1 MSMKQ
6 VSLSILIAV
15 ALLLAAC
22 GENKKNVD
30 QGKLAAKAAKHY
42 YEQLLKGDYEA
53 FLNNENRT
61 NNLPDNYRKQLLL
74 NLKQFVAQQDSV
86 HHGIDSI
93 TLGASHFS
101 AKDNTASVFLL
112 FYYGD
117 KTTEQVVVPMVKE
130 HGKWILR

>member
-1 MSMKQ
+1 MKQ

-22 GENKKNVD
+22 GEKRKNVD

-53 FLNNENRT
+53 FLDNENRT

-130 HGKWILR
+130 RGKWILR

>member
-1 MSMKQ
+1 MRQ

-22 GENKKNVD
+22 GGKKKNVD

-112 FYYGD
+112 VYYGD

-130 HGKWILR
+130 RGKWILR

>member
-22 GENKKNVD
+22 GEKKKNVD
-30 QGKLAAKAAKHY
+30 QGKLAAKAAKYY

-53 FLNNENRT
+53 FLDNENRT

-130 HGKWILR
+130 RGKWILR

>member
-1 MSMKQ
+1 MKQ

-22 GENKKNVD
+22 GEKKMNVD

-53 FLNNENRT
+53 FLDNENRT

-130 HGKWILR
+130 RGKWILR

>member
-22 GENKKNVD
+22 GEKKKNGD

-53 FLNNENRT
+53 FLDNENRT

-93 TLGASHFS
+93 TLGASNFS

>member
-1 MSMKQ
+1 MKQ

-22 GENKKNVD
+22 GGKKQDID

-53 FLNNENRT
+53 FLDNENRT

-74 NLKQFVAQQDSV
+74 NLKQFVALQDSV

-101 AKDNTASVFLL
+101 AKNNTASVFLL
-112 FYYGD
+112 FCYGD

-130 HGKWILR
+130 RGKWILR

>member
-1 MSMKQ
+1 MKQ

-22 GENKKNVD
+22 GEKKKNVD

-42 YEQLLKGDYEA
+42 YEQLLKGDYEV

>member
-1 MSMKQ
+1 MKQ
-6 VSLSILIAV
+6 VSLRILIAV

-22 GENKKNVD
+22 GEKKMNVD

-130 HGKWILR
+130 RGKWILR

>member
-1 MSMKQ
+1 MKQ

-22 GENKKNVD
+22 GEKKKDVD

>member
-1 MSMKQ
+1 MKQ

-15 ALLLAAC
+15 ALLLVAC
-22 GENKKNVD
+22 GEKKKNVD

-130 HGKWILR
+130 RGKWILR

>member
-1 MSMKQ
+1 MKQ

-22 GENKKNVD
+22 GEKKKNVD

-117 KTTEQVVVPMVKE
+117 KITEQVVVPMVKE

>member
-22 GENKKNVD
+22 GEKKKNVD

-74 NLKQFVAQQDSV
+74 NLKQFVTQQDSV

-130 HGKWILR
+130 RGKWILR

>member
-1 MSMKQ
+1 MKQ

-22 GENKKNVD
+22 GGKKQDID

-53 FLNNENRT
+53 FLDNENRT

>member
-15 ALLLAAC
+15 ALLLVAC
-22 GENKKNVD
+22 GEKKKNVD

-130 HGKWILR
+130 RGKWILR

>member
-1 MSMKQ
+1 MKQ

-22 GENKKNVD
+22 GGKKQDID

>member
-1 MSMKQ
+1 MKQ

-22 GENKKNVD
+22 GEKKKNVD

>member
-22 GENKKNVD
+22 GEKKKNVD

-53 FLNNENRT
+53 FLDNENRT

-101 AKDNTASVFLL
+101 AKDNTASVFFL

-130 HGKWILR
+130 RGKWILR

>member
-1 MSMKQ
+1 MKQ
-6 VSLSILIAV
+6 VSSCLLIAV
-15 ALLLAAC
+15 TVLLAAC
-22 GENKKNVD
+22 GEKKQDID
-30 QGKLAAKAAKHY
+30 QGKLAAKAAKDY

-53 FLNNENRT
+53 FLDNENRT
-61 NNLPDNYRKQLLL
+61 NNLPDNYRRQLLL

-130 HGKWILR
+130 RGKWILR

>member
-1 MSMKQ
+1 MKQ

-22 GENKKNVD
+22 GGKKQDID

-53 FLNNENRT
+53 FLDNENRT

-112 FYYGD
+112 FCYGD

-130 HGKWILR
+130 RGKWILR

>member
-22 GENKKNVD
+22 GGKKQDID

-101 AKDNTASVFLL
+101 AKNNTASVFLL
-112 FYYGD
+112 FCYGD

-130 HGKWILR
+130 RGKWILR

>member
-22 GENKKNVD
+22 GEKKKNVD

-112 FYYGD
+112 FCYGD

>member
-22 GENKKNVD
+22 GEKRKNVD
-30 QGKLAAKAAKHY
+30 QGKLAAKAAKYY

>member
-1 MSMKQ
+1 MKQ

-22 GENKKNVD
+22 GEKKKNVD

-86 HHGIDSI
+86 YHGIDSI

>member
-22 GENKKNVD
+22 GEKKKNVD

-117 KTTEQVVVPMVKE
+117 KTTEQVIVPMVKE
-130 HGKWILR
+130 RGKWILR

>member
-22 GENKKNVD
+22 GEKKKNVD

>member
-1 MSMKQ
+1 MRQ

-22 GENKKNVD
+22 GEKKKNVD

-93 TLGASHFS
+93 ALGASHFS

-130 HGKWILR
+130 RGKWILR

>member
-1 MSMKQ
+1 MKQ

-22 GENKKNVD
+22 GEKKKNVD

-93 TLGASHFS
+93 TLGASDFS
-101 AKDNTASVFLL
+101 AKNNTASVFLL
-112 FYYGD
+112 FCYGD

-130 HGKWILR
+130 RGKWILR

>member
-1 MSMKQ
+1 MKQ

-22 GENKKNVD
+22 GEKKKNVD

-101 AKDNTASVFLL
+101 AKNNTASVFLL
-112 FYYGD
+112 FCYGD

-130 HGKWILR
+130 RGKWILR

>member
-22 GENKKNVD
+22 GEKKKNVD

-53 FLNNENRT
+53 FLDNENRT

-117 KTTEQVVVPMVKE
+117 KTTEQVVVPMVKA

>member
-1 MSMKQ
+1 MKQ

-101 AKDNTASVFLL
+101 AKDNTTSVFLL

-130 HGKWILR
+130 RGKWILR

>member
-1 MSMKQ
+1 MKQ

-22 GENKKNVD
+22 GEKKMNID

-130 HGKWILR
+130 RGKWILR

>member
-1 MSMKQ
+1 MKQ

-22 GENKKNVD
+22 GEKKKNVD
-30 QGKLAAKAAKHY
+30 QGKLAAKAAKYY

-53 FLNNENRT
+53 FLDNENRT
-61 NNLPDNYRKQLLL
+61 NNLPDNYRRQLLL

>member
-22 GENKKNVD
+22 GEKKKNVD

-117 KTTEQVVVPMVKE
+117 KTTEQVVVPMVKQR
-130 HGKWILR
+130 GKWILR

>member
-1 MSMKQ
+1 MKQ

-22 GENKKNVD
+22 GEKKKNVD

-42 YEQLLKGDYEA
+42 YEQLLKGDYEV

-74 NLKQFVAQQDSV
+74 NLKQFVALQDSV

-130 HGKWILR
+130 RGKWILR

>member
-22 GENKKNVD
+22 GGKKKNVD

-53 FLNNENRT
+53 FLDNENRT

-130 HGKWILR
+130 RGKWILR

>member
-1 MSMKQ
+1 MKQ

-22 GENKKNVD
+22 GEKKKNVD

-74 NLKQFVAQQDSV
+74 NLKQFVTQQDSV

-130 HGKWILR
+130 RGKWILR

>member
-1 MSMKQ
+1 MKQ

-22 GENKKNVD
+22 GEKKQDID

>member
-22 GENKKNVD
+22 GEKKKNVD

-86 HHGIDSI
+86 HHG
-93 TLGASHFS
+93 
-101 AKDNTASVFLL
+101 
-112 FYYGD
+112 
-117 KTTEQVVVPMVKE
+117 
-130 HGKWILR
+130 